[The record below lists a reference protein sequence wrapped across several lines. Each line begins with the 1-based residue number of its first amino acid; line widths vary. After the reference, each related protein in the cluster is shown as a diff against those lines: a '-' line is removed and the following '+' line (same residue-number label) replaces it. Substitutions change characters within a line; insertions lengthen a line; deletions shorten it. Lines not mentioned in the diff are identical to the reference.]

1 MHEHMKTISIRDEV
15 YKNLR
20 NMKREGESFSD
31 VIERLLE
38 RKNLSIRS
46 YFGILKD
53 NPVLDEIEEIARRTR
68 ETARPRT

>member
-1 MHEHMKTISIRDEV
+1 MHESMKTISIRDEV
-15 YKNLR
+15 YKSLR

-31 VIERLLE
+31 VIERLLK

-53 NPVLDEIEEIARRTR
+53 NPVLDEIEEIARKAREEARART
-68 ETARPRT
+68 